1 MSSHSSTL
9 SELGSSKPGLWS
21 SGGTWPF
28 YHWKTEMSRPEIEW
42 PSCSLMIHHISIFN
56 SEEIR
61 KWWSFGDRI
70 FIPRGL
76 ASESV
81 WKPERIISSGK
92 QSQKVCSPSCFTNL
106 SRRKP
111 LILICERSL
120 EKVHNTFQQ
129 NCGMLQGKRM
139 MWSKYRFK
147 AATWCWFSC
156 TFRWCCWE
164 DENKSKS
171 KRLSWAIARKLE
183 YHFGTTNLGD
193 HLSHSNH
200 PTFGQESWATAFEKC
215 PIIVHTSWK
224 SLEIRRS
231 NCLNLFYYIIASS
244 STNPPKELVQENMD
258 QCQNPSWENWNFKT
272 KWWVGCFDHHFS
284 ASLRWKKTRNPLQH
298 SAWIRISPKPPPV

>member
-1 MSSHSSTL
+1 MGDLLLQRVGQEHLFSKSTVGGWTSKL
-9 SELGSSKPGLWS
+9 KCELKSANVPTIHDAYNYWIINFSLVACLLTLQLCPNSEAVSQAYCS

-139 MWSKYRFK
+139 MWSKYRFQ
-147 AATWCWFSC
+147 S
-156 TFRWCCWE
+156 
-164 DENKSKS
+164 S
-171 KRLSWAIARKLE
+171 
-183 YHFGTTNLGD
+183 NLM
-193 HLSHSNH
+193 L
-200 PTFGQESWATAFEKC
+200 
-215 PIIVHTSWK
+215 I
-224 SLEIRRS
+224 
-231 NCLNLFYYIIASS
+231 
-244 STNPPKELVQENMD
+244 
-258 QCQNPSWENWNFKT
+258 
-272 KWWVGCFDHHFS
+272 
-284 ASLRWKKTRNPLQH
+284 
-298 SAWIRISPKPPPV
+298 